1 MGSATAPFG
10 SEARVLRGA
19 SVVLSVLACV
29 WLSSTGSA
37 AAQPS
42 SASGHAAKEPRYDA
56 LVRAA
61 VDEYNRANWGEARLL
76 FGKAHALSPNART
89 WRGIGLTEYESKR
102 YVEAIAALESALS
115 DRNKPLSVEQRRD
128 TERALHEARQFAAVY
143 ALQVPE
149 GVTEAVVDGEA
160 TPLPADGKLLLNPGR
175 HTIAIRSAAGTQL
188 ERSVDVVVGERRKL
202 VFDAPPQASTS
213 TSTNRDALLS
223 PAATGAEANSGGRV
237 WTWVAAGTTL
247 ALAAGTV
254 AFGMLAVNENDRF
267 KELARAGKP
276 SAESRRDGQRYQLI
290 SNVGIGVTAAAAIG
304 TLVLV
309 FVETGPAQ
317 ESVSVSIGPG
327 ALQLRGHL

>member
-1 MGSATAPFG
+1 MVSATARFG

-19 SVVLSVLACV
+19 SVILFLACV
-29 WLSSTGSA
+29 WLSSAGSA

-42 SASGHAAKEPRYDA
+42 SASGHAAKEPRYAA

-76 FGKAHALSPNART
+76 FGKAHAISPNART

-160 TPLPADGKLLLNPGR
+160 APLPADGKLLLNPGR
-175 HTIAIRSAAGTQL
+175 HTIAIRSAAGTQP

-202 VFDAPPQASTS
+202 VFDALPPRAS
-213 TSTNRDALLS
+213 TSTNRDALLT
-223 PAATGAEANSGGRV
+223 PAAAGAEASSGGRV

-276 SAESRRDGQRYQLI
+276 SAEARRDGQRYQLI
-290 SNVGIGVTAAAAIG
+290 SNAGIGVTAAAAIG

-317 ESVSVSIGPG
+317 ESLSVSIGPG